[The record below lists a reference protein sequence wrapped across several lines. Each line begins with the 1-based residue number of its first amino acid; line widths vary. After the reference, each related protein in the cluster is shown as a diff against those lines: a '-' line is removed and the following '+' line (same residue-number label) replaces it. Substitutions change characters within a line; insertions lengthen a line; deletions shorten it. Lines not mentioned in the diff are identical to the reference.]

1 MKVLLILSVFWICY
15 GILGLLG
22 IQNTPAKY
30 KNTEQERDYKK
41 YSGTGWLL
49 LGCPWLIL
57 WAVVHGMEISPLA
70 IGFLLVIS
78 AIPSL
83 VYSYIHGKKFNK
95 G

>member
-1 MKVLLILSVFWICY
+1 MTILLILSLFWICY

-22 IQNTPAKY
+22 IQNIPAKY

-49 LGCPWLIL
+49 LGCPWLIA
-57 WAVVHGMEISPLA
+57 WALVHGTDISPVTVIFVL
-70 IGFLLVIS
+70 IIS
-78 AIPSL
+78 AVPAI
-83 VYSYIHGKKFNK
+83 VYSYINGKKFKK